1 MKIISFLALAVVLGP
16 AAAGDPPG
24 VVHWTSADLKGYEKK
39 LAPKINAQK
48 VSSEQLGRFGNHLFM
63 IAHREGNGEAELHET
78 QADPTSSWSR
88 AEQPRLW
95 LGVKWWTESRPLRAR
110 CAGPR

>member
-1 MKIISFLALAVVLGP
+1 MRTVAPLVFLIALGP
-16 AAAGDPPG
+16 VMAGDPPG
-24 VVHWTSADLKGYEKK
+24 FVHWTNTQLKGYEKK

-95 LGVKWWTESRPLRAR
+95 LGVKWWTESRPLRA
-110 CAGPR
+110 